1 LFPKFVQEVAAMN
14 HELRKQGTGFAA
26 LRIYWAIVSS
36 TLLGV
41 GSQVFLVPPA
51 FAGTVLVTSDEAKLP
66 PPKGAVA
73 VASRGITRGPRIELA
88 DIDKG
93 QLRSPLHLQIKFQAF
108 GGATIDLGGLQV
120 TYLKSPNVDLTQ
132 RVKPFAQPS
141 GIDMPDAELPPGDHV
156 VRVDVKDSDGRTST
170 ASFVLSVGP

>member
-1 LFPKFVQEVAAMN
+1 MRGIAPGFVI
-14 HELRKQGTGFAA
+14 RK
-26 LRIYWAIVSS
+26 ICWATIFL
-36 TLLGV
+36 T
-41 GSQVFLVPPA
+41 FLVIGPYALLISSA

-108 GGATIDLGGLQV
+108 GGSTIDLGGLQV
-120 TYLKSPNVDLTQ
+120 TYLRSPNVDLTQ

-141 GIDMPDAELPPGDHV
+141 GIDMPDAELPPGDHM
-156 VRVDVKDSDGRTST
+156 VRIDVKDSDGRTST
-170 ASFVLSVGP
+170 ASFVLSVAP